1 MTSRI
6 IKTVG
11 LILVFC
17 FIAGICAY
25 LTLRLIVRSEDTV
38 LVPDLIDKDIVYAL
52 EILSDIG
59 LNTKVKGSEY
69 SSLITKNYV
78 IYQDP
83 EPGAE
88 IKKGRD
94 VRIIISK
101 GLENILM
108 PDLKG
113 ILFQSARI
121 ILEENGL
128 ILNAHSIT
136 YSKKIKKDAVIEQN
150 PDPGRLIKRGTGV
163 NLLVSRDSQ
172 PVFYKMPDL
181 DGLSLDDAIILI
193 RKNGFIAG
201 EIKSLF
207 YSDKPLNSITSQ
219 YPLSGHRVREGAS
232 VDLVINR
239 KSGGNDGEK
248 IYFPTKSTLFRYKV
262 KCGFLKKHVRVNI
275 NSHGI
280 SNDAFNDFVEPGHEI
295 WLLVPNN
302 DSVLF
307 LYIDDVLIQTK
318 VFDSWQKKEIYKK

>member
-1 MTSRI
+1 VTSRI
-6 IKTVG
+6 IKIVG

-38 LVPDLIDKDIVYAL
+38 LVPDLVNKDIVYAL
-52 EILSDIG
+52 EILSDLG

-78 IYQDP
+78 LYQDP

-101 GLENILM
+101 GLETILM

-113 ILFQSARI
+113 ILFQSAHI

-128 ILNAHSIT
+128 ILHAHSIT
-136 YSKKIKKDAVIEQN
+136 HSKKIKKDAVIAQS
-150 PDPGRLIKRGTGV
+150 PAPGRPIKRGARV
-163 NLLVSRDSQ
+163 NLLVSRGLM
-172 PVFYKMPDL
+172 PVFHKMPDL
-181 DGLSLDDAIILI
+181 NGLSLDDAIILI
-193 RKNGFIAG
+193 GKNNFITG

-207 YSDKPLNSITSQ
+207 HSDKSLNSITSQ
-219 YPLSGHRVREGAS
+219 YPLSGHCVREGAS
-232 VDLVINR
+232 VNLVINR
-239 KSGGNDGEK
+239 KPGKNYEK
-248 IYFPTKSTLFRYKV
+248 NIYSSTESTLFRYKV

-280 SNDAFNDFVEPGHEI
+280 SNDVFNDFVDPGYEI
-295 WLLVPNN
+295 WLLVPDN

-307 LYIDDVLIQTK
+307 LYIDDDLVQTK
-318 VFDSWQKKEIYKK
+318 VFDFL

>member
-1 MTSRI
+1 MVKTPFLKKVG
-6 IKTVG
+6 KTVS

-17 FIAGICAY
+17 IIAGSCAY
-25 LTLRLIVRSEDTV
+25 LTLRLIVRSEDAV
-38 LVPDLIDKDIVYAL
+38 LVPDLVNKDIIYAL
-52 EILSDIG
+52 EILSDLG

-78 IYQDP
+78 LYQDP

-101 GLENILM
+101 GLETILM

-113 ILFQSARI
+113 MLFQSAHI

-128 ILNAHSIT
+128 ISNAHSIT
-136 YSKKIKKDAVIEQN
+136 YSKKIKQNTVIEQN
-150 PDPGRLIKRGTGV
+150 PAPGRLIKRGAGV
-163 NLLVSRDSQ
+163 NFLVSRGSQ

-181 DGLSLDDAIILI
+181 KGLPFDDAIILI
-193 RKNGFIAG
+193 GKSSFVAG

-207 YSDKPLNSITSQ
+207 YADKPLNSIISQ
-219 YPLSGHRVREGAS
+219 NPLSGHRVREGAS

-239 KSGGNDGEK
+239 KAGGTYKKN
-248 IYFPTKSTLFRYKV
+248 IYSSTGFTLFRYKV

-280 SNDAFNDFVEPGHEI
+280 SNDAFNDFVNPGHEI
-295 WLLVPNN
+295 WLLVPNKN
-302 DSVLF
+302 SVLF
-307 LYIDDVLIQTK
+307 LYIDDDLVQTK
-318 VFDSWQKKEIYKK
+318 VFDS

>member
-1 MTSRI
+1 VTSRI

-25 LTLRLIVRSEDTV
+25 LTLRLIVRSEDAV
-38 LVPDLIDKDIVYAL
+38 LVPNLINKDIVYAL
-52 EILSDIG
+52 EILSDLG
-59 LNTKVKGSEY
+59 LNTKVNGSEY

-78 IYQDP
+78 LYQDP

-101 GLENILM
+101 GLETILM

-113 ILFQSARI
+113 MLFQSAHI

-136 YSKKIKKDAVIEQN
+136 YSKNIKKNAVIEQN
-150 PDPGRLIKRGTGV
+150 PAPGKLIKRGAGV
-163 NLLVSRDSQ
+163 NLLVSRGAR

-181 DGLSLDDAIILI
+181 NGLSLDDAIILI
-193 RKNGFIAG
+193 GKNNFVAG

-219 YPLSGHRVREGAS
+219 YPLSGHRVREGTS
-232 VDLVINR
+232 VNLVINR
-239 KSGGNDGEK
+239 KPGRIYGEK
-248 IYFPTKSTLFRYKV
+248 IYSPTESTLFRYKV
-262 KCGFLKKHVRVNI
+262 KFGFLKKHVRVNI

-280 SNDAFNDFVEPGHEI
+280 SNDVFNNFVDPGHEI
-295 WLLVPNN
+295 WLLIPNK

-307 LYIDDVLIQTK
+307 LYIDDDLVQTK
-318 VFDSWQKKEIYKK
+318 VFDSWQKKGDL